1 LSYGFEFL
9 LLSFEFFIMRNFARD
24 TIGELLELGKS
35 TVKTTVKQV
44 GQTFS
49 PLKLTEKALGI
60 DEREGS
66 SEEKKSKKENFTP
79 LNTKRLE
86 EKYEEGKDAKYQALK
101 RRLFN
106 QIRQEE
112 RRILEQKK
120 LEEAR
125 KKQLEEERKR
135 KEEEEKKKKEQ
146 EELVVPKGKVRRSIF
161 AFTKKIKSKFAEF
174 RAGSGKN

>member
-1 LSYGFEFL
+1 
-9 LLSFEFFIMRNFARD
+9 MRNFARD

-35 TVKTTVKQV
+35 TAKTTVKQV

-60 DEREGS
+60 
-66 SEEKKSKKENFTP
+66 EEKEDPFKERKSKEENFTP
-79 LNTKRLE
+79 LNTEKLE
-86 EKYEEGKDAKYQALK
+86 EKYEQGKDAKYQALR

-106 QIRQEE
+106 QIKQEE
-112 RRILEQKK
+112 RRLLERKK

-125 KKQLEEERKR
+125 KKQIEEERKR

-161 AFTKKIKSKFAEF
+161 AFTRKIKSKFAEF